1 MNNFKTND
9 FLNDLD
15 LLLKIKF
22 CATGIID
29 GYAGSSNL
37 KYNEVYRPAIREQD
51 AKTQAVNDEFF
62 PDKRKSTLKNKIKQ

>member
-9 FLNDLD
+9 FSNDLD

-29 GYAGSSNL
+29 GCADSSNL

-51 AKTQAVNDEFF
+51 AKTQSVNDEFF